1 MTTKENNNR
10 LSFLFKDD
18 GLNNGNFGWVN
29 ELTNKWE
36 IEPKYSYE
44 SMLHFDFDIYFKE
57 MEKLKQVAIKR
68 ALRSKKSKKNILSS
82 YRENISFIQTFFG
95 VILIKNACLNYDE
108 QLCFRSTNLNCIKC
122 SSRLNDYEERLCD
135 E

>member
-1 MTTKENNNR
+1 MVNNKKR
-10 LSFLFKDD
+10 QTYILKDN
-18 GLNNGNFGWVN
+18 GLNNGKYGWVN
-29 ELTNKWE
+29 ELTNEWE

-44 SMLHFDFDIYFKE
+44 SMLHFDFNIYFKE

-95 VILIKNACLNYDE
+95 VSLIKNACLNYDE

>member
-1 MTTKENNNR
+1 MVNNKKR
-10 LSFLFKDD
+10 QTYILKDN
-18 GLNNGNFGWVN
+18 GLNNGKYGWVN
-29 ELTNKWE
+29 ELTNEWE

-44 SMLHFDFDIYFKE
+44 SMLHFDFNIY
-57 MEKLKQVAIKR
+57 
-68 ALRSKKSKKNILSS
+68 
-82 YRENISFIQTFFG
+82 FIQTFFG
-95 VILIKNACLNYDE
+95 VSLIKNACLNYDE